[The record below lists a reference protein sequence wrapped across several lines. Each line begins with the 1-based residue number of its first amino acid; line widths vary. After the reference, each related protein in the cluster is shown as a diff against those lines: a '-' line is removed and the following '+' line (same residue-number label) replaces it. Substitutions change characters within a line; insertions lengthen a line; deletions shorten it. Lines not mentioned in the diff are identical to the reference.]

1 MRILLII
8 FLYMAIASTANAD
21 ITQLETL
28 KVGDMRK
35 LKFQKIGNSVPVS
48 PFLDANGAS
57 ISLTNFSDKFIL
69 INFWATWCAPCRK
82 EMPQLSKLQLQ
93 MGGKDFE
100 VLTIATGRNDP
111 NQMALFFE
119 EIGVQNLPLY
129 RDPKQELARNMGVLG
144 LPTSIIID
152 RNGYEIARLLG
163 DADWYSDSAIEIIKY
178 LILN

>member
-100 VLTIATGRNDP
+100 VLTIATGRN
-111 NQMALFFE
+111 L
-119 EIGVQNLPLY
+119 
-129 RDPKQELARNMGVLG
+129 
-144 LPTSIIID
+144 S
-152 RNGYEIARLLG
+152 
-163 DADWYSDSAIEIIKY
+163 
-178 LILN
+178 LIHI